1 MTNGNGKV
9 TIIILGIFAS
19 IMIALF
25 TISFNQSKA
34 NAEQI
39 SRNNRSIG
47 IVETDIRYMK
57 NAIDRIED
65 KQDVILQELR
75 E

>member
-9 TIIILGIFAS
+9 TIIMLGIFAS

>member
-9 TIIILGIFAS
+9 TIIIIGIFAS